1 METTAGR
8 SPWLTMWTRPRATMR
23 EILDT
28 DPDRMVVALA
38 MLGGFSQ
45 SLDKAALWDV
55 GDIFSVPVIILVAAV
70 AGSIGGLIWLYVMG
84 GLVRWT
90 GRWIGGQA
98 PAAHV
103 RVAIAW
109 PAVPLVWGLL
119 IWIPE
124 LALAGRELFM
134 RETPYLDAHPGA
146 ALAVA
151 GLAFIEMAILVWT
164 VVVFLKCLG
173 EAQGFSAWK
182 AMGNILLASAVFAVP
197 VLALILGAGAVV
209 YLFS

>member
-1 METTAGR
+1 MESTTGR
-8 SPWLTMWTRPRATMR
+8 SPWLTIWTRPRATMR

-28 DPDRMVVALA
+28 DPERMVVALA

-45 SLDKAALWDV
+45 SLDKASLRNV
-55 GDIFSVPVIILVAAV
+55 GEFFSVPVIILIAAI
-70 AGSIGGLIWLYVMG
+70 AGSIGGLIWLYAVG

-90 GRWIGGQA
+90 GRWIGGHA

-103 RVAIAW
+103 RAAIAW
-109 PAVPLVWGLL
+109 PSVPLVWGLL

-124 LALAGRELFM
+124 LAVAGRELFT

-146 ALAVA
+146 ALALA
-151 GLAFIEMAILVWT
+151 GLALIEVAIGVWT

-182 AMGNILLASAVFAVP
+182 ALGNILLAFAVFAVP
-197 VLALILGAGAVV
+197 VLVFIFSVGGVV
-209 YLFS
+209 YLLS